1 MKEIIANEGMWLTQ
15 ATLDNEAERGFWKRL
30 TPAYSLSESDFTQW
44 SDAQKEAWETEYAD
58 NGLTMP

>member
-15 ATLDNEAERGFWKRL
+15 ATLTNEAERGFWKRL

-44 SDAQKEAWETEYAD
+44 SDEQKTEWEEQYVEKEIEE
-58 NGLTMP
+58 